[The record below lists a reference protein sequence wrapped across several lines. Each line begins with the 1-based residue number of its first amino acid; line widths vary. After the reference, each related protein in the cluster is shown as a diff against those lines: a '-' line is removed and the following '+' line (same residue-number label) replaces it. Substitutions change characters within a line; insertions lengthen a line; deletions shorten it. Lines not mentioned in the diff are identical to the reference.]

1 MQLTSSFLIFGSF
14 KTKFNLWNWEVP
26 LQIVF
31 EIDIQE
37 DLWVNRTTLKL
48 EVWSFPVLI
57 QIGGT
62 KWFEGEY

>member
-1 MQLTSSFLIFGSF
+1 MRHTSSFLIFGSF